1 MSDLYAYLFLKY
13 ILPINQSFNHFLIS
27 DIEREIPLNQ
37 VKVIFLW
44 NIDYSPALFK
54 EARLKSKP
62 NRGTFLPTLQSN
74 KQAAKRIKDDYVWL
88 SRAEFQTRYEMQF
101 QYSRVGYIC
110 LKRKDTFAFLE
121 LLLKSVSSVFRL
133 KLQQKQHKISLTR
146 EFI

>member
-88 SRAEFQTRYEMQF
+88 SRAEF
-101 QYSRVGYIC
+101 
-110 LKRKDTFAFLE
+110 
-121 LLLKSVSSVFRL
+121 
-133 KLQQKQHKISLTR
+133 
-146 EFI
+146 